1 MVYCMGEMLI
11 DMIPD
16 ENGHFEPCP
25 GGAPA
30 NVAAGVAKLGG
41 NSAFIGAI
49 SKDGFGQMLYSTLE
63 KIGVNMSLVHRVLHK
78 TSLAFV
84 MLNNGERSFEFYRN
98 PGADTLYPPEKLPEN
113 FLTYGDI
120 LHFGSVAL
128 SPSMT
133 RDTHLKALKQA
144 RRQGAIISFDVNL
157 RFNLWE
163 NEAFLRRALNDF
175 LPFADI
181 VKMSDEEYSFVTGC
195 EKEEDAA
202 DFLLSKSAEVVI
214 ISRGK
219 NGAAVYLKNGTRIVK
234 PAYSVA
240 VCDTVG
246 AGDALMSSVLN
257 SVDGAGERDLKE
269 LNWDMILEFANAVA
283 AVSVSQKGGISSL
296 PTFKE
301 AMEFVEQR

>member
-1 MVYCMGEMLI
+1 MVYSMGEMLV

-16 ENGHFEPCP
+16 DMGHFEACA

-30 NVAAGVAKLGG
+30 NVAAAVAKLGG
-41 NSAFIGAI
+41 NAAFIGAI
-49 SKDGFGQMLYSTLE
+49 SLDSFGEMLYSALE
-63 KIGVNMSLVHRVLHK
+63 KAGVSTSLVHRVPRK

-84 MLNNGERSFEFYRN
+84 MLNKGERRFEFYRN
-98 PGADTLYPPEKLPEN
+98 PGADTLYPPEKLPDN
-113 FLTYGDI
+113 FLTFGDI

-157 RFNLWE
+157 RLNLWE
-163 NEAFLRRALNDF
+163 NEAFLKRALNDF
-175 LPFADI
+175 LPYADI
-181 VKMSDEEYSFVTGC
+181 VKMSDEEFAFVTGC

-202 DFLLSKSAEVVI
+202 KLLLSKSAEVVI

-219 NGAAVYLKNGTRIVK
+219 RGAAAYLKNGVKIIK
-234 PAYSVA
+234 PAYSVT

-246 AGDALMSSVLN
+246 AGDALMGSILY
-257 SVDGAGERDLKE
+257 SVDGAGERDLNG

-283 AVSVSQKGGISSL
+283 AASVSKKGGISSL

-301 AMEFVEQR
+301 AMGLIK